1 MDHKEANMYV
11 FQYQVHNF
19 ILDVEVSNLKVATGN
34 ALQNHQYTVAAIY
47 MP

>member
-1 MDHKEANMYV
+1 MDHKEANMYFNIKV
-11 FQYQVHNF
+11 YNS